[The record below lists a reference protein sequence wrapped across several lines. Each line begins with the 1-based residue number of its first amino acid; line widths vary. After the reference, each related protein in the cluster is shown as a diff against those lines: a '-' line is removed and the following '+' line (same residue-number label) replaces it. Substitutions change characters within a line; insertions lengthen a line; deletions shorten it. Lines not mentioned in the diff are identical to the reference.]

1 MSFPFLEK
9 ESLTTIMGWA
19 FTALRVW
26 NCQKSGLARTI
37 AEGLPREAAKYIT
50 SNFLPEYKSF
60 DIIKGYRADDSY
72 FSYAS
77 DFVNNTLSLNDLGE
91 AMRLGKLGEQVVLK
105 SRKAFEA
112 LAFVEAIEVSREEY
126 YAKYK
131 LRDEEARNKYRQIAA
146 RSIAEEDT
154 YVMDIIRNNRK

>member
-26 NCQKSGLARTI
+26 NCQKSGPARTI

-72 FSYAS
+72 FSYAN
-77 DFVNNTLSLNDLGE
+77 DFVSRQTAMNIMPAISEEIVRQEQNTKRLLHTLSLP
-91 AMRLGKLGEQVVLK
+91 MRYMLL
-105 SRKAFEA
+105 
-112 LAFVEAIEVSREEY
+112 
-126 YAKYK
+126 
-131 LRDEEARNKYRQIAA
+131 
-146 RSIAEEDT
+146 T
-154 YVMDIIRNNRK
+154 